1 MLNLV
6 YNRTSMN
13 AAVKFLRAN
22 NPTAAKYSELDL
34 VARIEGMMVD
44 MVDGQ
49 YTTAGTLGFIIVYNG
64 NTAENTHDFEIYVD
78 AGVNKGY
85 EEVTV
90 SMNEYS

>member
-22 NPTAAKYSELDL
+22 NPAAAKCSELGLID
-34 VARIEGMMVD
+34 RIESMMID
-44 MVDGQ
+44 LVDGQ
-49 YTTAGTLGFIIVYNG
+49 NVYSGTLGFIIVYNG
-64 NTAENTHDFEIYVD
+64 NTADNTHEFEIYVD
-78 AGVNKGY
+78 VAVGQAY

-90 SMNEYS
+90 SLNEYS

>member
-6 YNRTSMN
+6 YNRTSLN

-22 NPTAAKYSELDL
+22 NPAAAKYSELEL
-34 VARIEGMMVD
+34 VARMEGMMVD
-44 MVDGQ
+44 IVDGQ
-49 YTTAGTLGFIIVYNG
+49 EVFTGTLGFIIVYCG
-64 NTAENTHDFEIYVD
+64 NSAENTHYFEVYVD
-78 AGVNKGY
+78 VAVNQVY

>member
-22 NPTAAKYSELDL
+22 NPAAAKYSELGL
-34 VARIEGMMVD
+34 VERIESMMID
-44 MVDGQ
+44 LVDGQ
-49 YTTAGTLGFIIVYNG
+49 DVYSRTLGFIIVYNG
-64 NTAENTHDFEIYVD
+64 NTAVNTHEFEIYVD
-78 AGVNKGY
+78 VGVNQVY

-90 SMNEYS
+90 SVAEYN

>member
-22 NPTAAKYSELDL
+22 NPAAAKYSEFGL
-34 VARIEGMMVD
+34 VELIEGLMVNLID
-44 MVDGQ
+44 CQNV
-49 YTTAGTLGFIIVYNG
+49 YTATLGFIIVYDG
-64 NTAENTHDFEIYVD
+64 STGENTHEFEIYVD
-78 AGVNKGY
+78 VAVNQVY

-90 SMNEYS
+90 SMNEFS